1 MQIQQSPSFDGR
13 DTTVIV
19 LRLYTT
25 TEDFKS
31 NNYNV
36 TTTFIRIPP
45 FLDWTWVCSI
55 LEKKNI
61 FEQMKLRWI
70 CTRMMGRRRKAAHNL
85 KPTTFS
91 AKLSRALHSANGQ
104 RQTAKASQWPDLSPK
119 EHAFHLLNTK
129 LKKVRLIS
137 REEAQHLV
145 ISMGSRLQAVTT
157 KNLHTSA

>member
-45 FLDWTWVCSI
+45 IFRLDVS
-55 LEKKNI
+55 LQHPREKK
-61 FEQMKLRWI
+61 
-70 CTRMMGRRRKAAHNL
+70 
-85 KPTTFS
+85 
-91 AKLSRALHSANGQ
+91 
-104 RQTAKASQWPDLSPK
+104 
-119 EHAFHLLNTK
+119 HL
-129 LKKVRLIS
+129 
-137 REEAQHLV
+137 
-145 ISMGSRLQAVTT
+145 
-157 KNLHTSA
+157 